1 MDNTT
6 KILIADENQTSRQTI
21 ADGLRRAGFGAIY
34 EASNGEEALEE
45 TEARIAPT
53 SSAQITSTKA
63 LNRVLLKN
71 LRIFIQHG

>member
-34 EASNGEEALEE
+34 EASNGEEALELISRLHPAVALVAFK
-45 TEARIAPT
+45 ARRHRRVARC
-53 SSAQITSTKA
+53 AQHE
-63 LNRVLLKN
+63 L
-71 LRIFIQHG
+71 